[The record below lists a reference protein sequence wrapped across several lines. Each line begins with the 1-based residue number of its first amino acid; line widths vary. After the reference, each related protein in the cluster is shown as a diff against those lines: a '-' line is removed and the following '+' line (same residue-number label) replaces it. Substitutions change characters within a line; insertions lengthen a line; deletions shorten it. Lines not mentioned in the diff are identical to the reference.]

1 MKDKTK
7 RIFLAF
13 GKMIKTQLSVNHSDL
28 SEFKS
33 FFFKSTLSVKIAPA
47 CRRQVL
53 FLNIFMQNTT
63 LFVFNYLIELVSI

>member
-13 GKMIKTQLSVNHSDL
+13 GKMIKAQLSVNHSDL

-33 FFFKSTLSVKIAPA
+33 AFSNPLY
-47 CRRQVL
+47 Q
-53 FLNIFMQNTT
+53 
-63 LFVFNYLIELVSI
+63 